1 MQLPTSHK
9 TLICKLVNQILT
21 ITLNRPD
28 RLNAFTLEMADEL
41 INVFEHANNDDSI
54 RAIIVTGAG
63 KAFCAGMELS
73 REDNVFG
80 LNEKLQPTLEDM
92 DKKLENERIKSGVR
106 DTGGQV
112 VLAIYD
118 CKKPIIAA
126 INGPA
131 VGIGATLT
139 CAMDMRL
146 IADDARVGFVFN
158 KIGITPEA
166 CSSWFLP
173 KIVNMGTALEWTF
186 TGDLID
192 SSELEK
198 KGFVR
203 SVEKQGELLEK
214 ARELALRI
222 ARHSPVAVALT
233 RQMMYRN
240 VSKEHP
246 LDAHKI
252 DSLAIFYTS
261 QTSGKEGVAAFLEKR
276 APNFQE
282 KASSEMPPFYPWW

>member
-1 MQLPTSHK
+1 MQLHSHHK
-9 TLICKLVNQILT
+9 TLICELHDQILT

-28 RLNAFTLEMADEL
+28 RMNAFTLEMAEEL
-41 INVFEHANNDDSI
+41 IDVFNRANDDDSI

-73 REDNVFG
+73 KEKNVFG
-80 LNEKLQPTLEDM
+80 LNEKLQPTLEEM
-92 DKKLENERIKSGVR
+92 NEQFESEKLKSGVR

-112 VLAIYD
+112 ALAIYD
-118 CKKPIIAA
+118 CKKPVIAA
-126 INGPA
+126 INGSA

-139 CAMDMRL
+139 CAMDIRL
-146 IADDARVGFVFN
+146 ISKEARVGFVFN

-173 KIVNMGTALEWTF
+173 KIVNIATALEWAY
-186 TGDLID
+186 TGDLVD

-203 SVEKQGELLEK
+203 SVENPEELLDTAK
-214 ARELALRI
+214 ALALRI
-222 ARHSPVAVALT
+222 SRHSPVAVALT

-240 VSKEHP
+240 ASREHP
-246 LDAHKI
+246 VDAHKI

-282 KASSEMPPFYPWW
+282 QASNEMPPFYPWW